1 MIRMIDVVTGISF
14 APARTLRMLWAHPN
28 LNFQGTGTGVRLIAE
43 SVERQTQTLRAVFD
57 IARAA
62 TYQFV
67 IFPEFSVP
75 LEMVGEID
83 EFISSSGWA
92 TNSIFVGGLAPMS
105 VDQYR
110 TLAVQENVTA
120 ETLPAGST
128 ATFVNCFCVWL
139 KSSDRRVK
147 KVLQAK
153 IKPSRPEQ
161 ATQGM
166 YEGNAVYLF
175 KSDLLNFAFLVCFDC
190 IGIKLTD
197 LIECITRDVQGADTK
212 SLQFLVVL
220 EHNDHPEDVSFLNF
234 AENLIVSGNPKLHTG
249 NHAAVAFVNSAQ
261 TKPGRTLLGNHGRSA
276 ICYLRRGSWIAP
288 GAAGPLTLSPSTFA
302 IENVCNTLV
311 RTRFRE
317 DGPCLH
323 SFTYFIPSFLGP
335 DAGETKYPI
344 QDARC
349 HPIESNG
356 MPSAGKPVAALKKI
370 AGDWLAI
377 APQSGDA
384 RFIGSHEAVTNEL
397 MIALTRFKDM
407 VENSSADRLEDAI
420 TLLLSGYVDA
430 ARPGRYNP
438 DWWQASPDNWVIE
451 THGQAVLELASVCAL
466 LGVVS
471 AVEFHGCDHSHTCKV
486 GPFLVTVLDGKG
498 LKTSTQLCDAYM
510 RWMNGMAWGEATGGK
525 MVLILTRVTQMPP
538 HVRAIP
544 VDMSFTT
551 LNEAELQSLPEA
563 LRTSDENIL
572 DSHTSIIWI
581 SAVTLRDAL
590 TQNTIASFRSQV
602 QVALGWN

>member
-1 MIRMIDVVTGISF
+1 
-14 APARTLRMLWAHPN
+14 
-28 LNFQGTGTGVRLIAE
+28 
-43 SVERQTQTLRAVFD
+43 
-57 IARAA
+57 
-62 TYQFV
+62 
-67 IFPEFSVP
+67 
-75 LEMVGEID
+75 
-83 EFISSSGWA
+83 
-92 TNSIFVGGLAPMS
+92 
-105 VDQYR
+105 
-110 TLAVQENVTA
+110 
-120 ETLPAGST
+120 
-128 ATFVNCFCVWL
+128 
-139 KSSDRRVK
+139 
-147 KVLQAK
+147 
-153 IKPSRPEQ
+153 
-161 ATQGM
+161 
-166 YEGNAVYLF
+166 
-175 KSDLLNFAFLVCFDC
+175 
-190 IGIKLTD
+190 
-197 LIECITRDVQGADTK
+197 
-212 SLQFLVVL
+212 
-220 EHNDHPEDVSFLNF
+220 
-234 AENLIVSGNPKLHTG
+234 
-249 NHAAVAFVNSAQ
+249 
-261 TKPGRTLLGNHGRSA
+261 
-276 ICYLRRGSWIAP
+276 
-288 GAAGPLTLSPSTFA
+288 
-302 IENVCNTLV
+302 
-311 RTRFRE
+311 
-317 DGPCLH
+317 
-323 SFTYFIPSFLGP
+323 
-335 DAGETKYPI
+335 
-344 QDARC
+344 
-349 HPIESNG
+349 

-407 VENSSADRLEDAI
+407 VENSSADRLEDTI
-420 TLLLSGYVDA
+420 TLLLSAYVDA

-451 THGQAVLELASVCAL
+451 THGQAVLELASICAL

-498 LKTSTQLCDAYM
+498 LKTSTQLRDAYM

-544 VDMSFTT
+544 VDMSFTA
-551 LNEAELQSLPEA
+551 LDEAELQSLPEA